1 MLPTL
6 PIALFALAGFTT
18 GAGMRMLDPL
28 LPLLAADFGVTVPAA
43 APVVAAFVIAYGL
56 VQLAAGPL
64 GDRLGKPRIAAMALL
79 LYGSTLILGALADTL
94 GELIASRALA
104 GLWAGA
110 VIPLLMAHLGD
121 VVPYAER
128 QGALAR
134 FSTGMVMAQ
143 MLSGPIAGIIASLFG
158 WRVPIIL
165 LGLVAFGVVAALT
178 WRLGLGLWR
187 GAAKPAATPG
197 YGALLRRPSGR
208 WLLATAFFD
217 GFWLFGGAFPFV
229 GSFLVESFGRSIA
242 EAGLLVAGFGA
253 GAFLYT
259 RLARKLVARFG
270 ERGLMLIG
278 GLGLTC
284 GLALLALA
292 QSWWMV
298 GLVQLWLGLMFYTF
312 HGVLL
317 TLATEALPEARGT
330 AMSAF
335 AMALFFGQGAGSLA
349 FGLGLF
355 LLDYRGSFAV
365 AAAGALGLTL
375 WARRG
380 ARRREAVA

>member
-1 MLPTL
+1 MPPAL

-28 LPLLAADFGVTVPAA
+28 LPLLAADFGITVPMA

-64 GDRLGKPRIAAMALL
+64 GDRLGKPRIAAIALL
-79 LYGSTLILGALADTL
+79 LYGGTLILSAQAGSL
-94 GELIASRALA
+94 GELIVWRALS

-143 MLSGPIAGIIASLFG
+143 MLSGPIAGIIASLLG
-158 WRVPIIL
+158 WRVPVAL
-165 LGLVAFGVVAALT
+165 LGLVAFAVVAALS
-178 WRLGLGLWR
+178 WRLGGRLWR
-187 GAAKPAATPG
+187 VAARPAATPG
-197 YGALLRRPSGR
+197 YAALLRRPSGR
-208 WLLATAFFD
+208 WLLATAFLD

-229 GSFLVESFGRSIA
+229 GSFLVEGFGRSIA

-259 RLARKLVARFG
+259 RLAKRLVARFG
-270 ERGLMLIG
+270 ESGLLMIG
-278 GLGLTC
+278 GCGLTC
-284 GLALLALA
+284 GLVLLALA

-298 GLVQLWLGLMFYTF
+298 GLVQLLLGLVFYTF

-317 TLATEALPEARGT
+317 TMATEALPEARGT

-355 LLDYRGSFAV
+355 LLDYRGSFAL

-380 ARRREAVA
+380 MRREAVS